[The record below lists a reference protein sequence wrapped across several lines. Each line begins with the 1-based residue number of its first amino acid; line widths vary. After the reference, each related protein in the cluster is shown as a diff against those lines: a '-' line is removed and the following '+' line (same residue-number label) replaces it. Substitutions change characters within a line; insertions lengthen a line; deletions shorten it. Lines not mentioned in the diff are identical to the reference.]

1 MTNRLPEYTVL
12 TCFRDNIAFFNIADG
27 KHQTTIPL
35 ENMIFTRAQEPLD
48 NGISF
53 ADAFYSFGIN
63 YPGAITNNNY
73 PNFLQNLNAPDGSI
87 RDLGT
92 VDILRDR
99 ERGVPRYNQ
108 FRRLLHMP
116 APKTFEELTGGN
128 LQLAQELKDV
138 YNNDIEKV
146 DTLIGCH
153 SEPLPK
159 GFGFSDTAFR
169 IFVLMASRRLKSDR
183 FIASQ
188 WNKETYTPEGF
199 HWVQYTTMKD
209 VLTRHYPELAPV
221 LKKSKNVFAP
231 WEKLSESKKYTGI
244 ETNAP

>member
-1 MTNRLPEYTVL
+1 VT
-12 TCFRDNIAFFNIADG
+12 DG

-35 ENMIFTRAQEPLD
+35 QNMIFNHAQDPLD
-48 NGISF
+48 NGISV

-63 YPGAITNNNY
+63 FPGAITNNNY
-73 PNFLQNLNAPDGSI
+73 PNFLQNLDAQDGFI
-87 RDLGT
+87 RDMGT

-108 FRRLLHMP
+108 FRRLLRMST
-116 APKTFEELTGGN
+116 PKTFEELTGGN

-146 DTLIGCH
+146 DTLVGCH

-169 IFVLMASRRLKSDR
+169 IFILMASRRLKSDR
-183 FIASQ
+183 FIATQ
-188 WNKETYTPEGF
+188 FNKETYTTEGF
-199 HWVQYTTMKD
+199 NWVQNSTMKD
-209 VLTRHYPELAPV
+209 VLGRHYPELKPI

-231 WEKLSESKKYTGI
+231 WDKLTGSKEYGGI